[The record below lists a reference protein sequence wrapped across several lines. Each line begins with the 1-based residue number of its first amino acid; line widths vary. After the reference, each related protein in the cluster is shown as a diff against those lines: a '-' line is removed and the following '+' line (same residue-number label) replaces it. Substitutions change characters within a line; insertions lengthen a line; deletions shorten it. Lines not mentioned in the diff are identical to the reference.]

1 MRYLRAAS
9 QMAQDFIPVLDRG
22 SQTNGTFTRN
32 DVIFDRDR
40 NLYLCPGGKELP
52 LACERRDNGILIYRV
67 RGHAAFLDRVRSGLD
82 SA

>member
-1 MRYLRAAS
+1 
-9 QMAQDFIPVLDRG
+9 MAQDFIPVLDR
-22 SQTNGTFTRN
+22 SLQTNGMFTR
-32 DVIFDRDR
+32 DDFIFDCDR

-52 LACERRDNGILIYRV
+52 RACERRDNGILIYRI